1 MTDTYARMTKIKDTF
16 LGTYFPGGPVAIV
29 SHIVD
34 IWGRQSALLEKKEK
48 YFLDLKKQA
57 KIP

>member
-1 MTDTYARMTKIKDTF
+1 MTKIKDTF